1 MKLPHYEFIRYENWK
16 EQFLKDY
23 EKITLRELEDLI
35 GKVFVPLLLHKRGVK
50 SEAFK
55 GLSKEEQER
64 VVQEEL
70 EVVWENHLIRILQ
83 ILSFSGYFKK
93 KPSHRLPPRAHHS

>member
-1 MKLPHYEFIRYENWK
+1 M
-16 EQFLKDY
+16 
-23 EKITLRELEDLI
+23 
-35 GKVFVPLLLHKRGVK
+35 LLHEKGVK

-64 VVQEEL
+64 AVQEEL

-83 ILSFSGYFKK
+83 ILPFLSLNSK
-93 KPSHRLPPRAHHS
+93 SI